1 MLVKFLVAMDSFK
14 GSLTSL
20 EAGNA
25 VRDGIL
31 CASPEHEVRV
41 LPLADG
47 GEGTL
52 EALVTGLAGMYK
64 TVDVTGPDG
73 NMVTARYG
81 IVCGDT
87 AIIEMAQASG
97 LPLVKQND
105 ILTATTYGTGEMIK
119 AALDEGVRKFIIGI
133 GGSATNDGGTGMLE
147 ALGVRFISR
156 SADKTEISG
165 TNEAPD
171 ESIIRGAL
179 ALKSLTSID
188 ISDLDSRIRDSSIK
202 VACDVTNPLLG
213 PNGCS
218 FIYGPQK
225 GATEDQIKEMDTWM
239 RSFAQLTQKTL
250 PEADP
255 DFPGSGAAGGMGFAL
270 KYYLGAELVSG
281 SKLVLD
287 VTCLE
292 DCIRKA
298 DILITGEGRID
309 GQSLNGKGPVEAAR
323 LAKKYEKEAIAFAG
337 SEGPDAKLLLEVF
350 DSYHILPAVENC
362 MQKDIAYDNL
372 KETARECFQSRGS
385 EHGF

>member
-1 MLVKFLVAMDSFK
+1 MLVKILVAMDSFK

-31 CASPEHEVRV
+31 SASSEHEVTV

-73 NMVTARYG
+73 NMVTASYG
-81 IVCGDT
+81 IVHGDT

-105 ILTATTYGTGEMIK
+105 ILTATTFGTGELIK
-119 AALDEGVRKFIIGI
+119 AALDEGIRNFIIGI

-165 TNEAPD
+165 TNEAP
-171 ESIIRGAL
+171 EKPIIRGAL

-188 ISDLDSRIRDSSIK
+188 ISGLDSRINDSSIK

-218 FIYGPQK
+218 FIYAPQK
-225 GATEDQIKEMDTWM
+225 GATEEQIKEMDTWM
-239 RSFAQLTQKTL
+239 RSYAEFTRKIL
-250 PEADP
+250 PEANP

-287 VTCLE
+287 VTRLE

-298 DILITGEGRID
+298 DVLITGEGRID
-309 GQSLNGKGPVEAAR
+309 GQSLNGKGPVEVAR

-350 DSYHILPAVENC
+350 DSYHILPDVPDF
-362 MQKDIAYDNL
+362 MQKDIAYENL
-372 KETARECFQSRGS
+372 KETVHEYFSGRRSKHEF
-385 EHGF
+385 